1 MEGIQNI
8 KAQKVKKHGSSPMAF
23 CYKENMGW
31 VAEHLGPKSGHWK
44 RITREAC
51 KAKPKEDMGPGKRKR
66 VGITPIDELETNIID
81 LKRKKPLEQN
91 KTHRRKSSIDGGEVM
106 AAEQHH

>member
-1 MEGIQNI
+1 MAPTMEGIQNI
-8 KAQKVKKHGSSPMAF
+8 KSQKVKVHGSSPMAL

-51 KAKPKEDMGPGKRKR
+51 EAKPKRIRAQEKGKDQ
-66 VGITPIDELETNIID
+66 VSL
-81 LKRKKPLEQN
+81 PLMN
-91 KTHRRKSSIDGGEVM
+91 
-106 AAEQHH
+106 